1 MIDWHKSMT
10 QTFEYYTV
18 DPDTWKDVRQLN
30 TVTSCTVEYDADS
43 DGIISATLEVDED
56 LGECYVRAY
65 LAAQQDGINY
75 RFPLGCFL
83 VQYTGTS
90 NDGTHDTV
98 SLECM
103 SPLTEAK
110 EKYPALGYYV
120 AEGADVM
127 NTAYRLMGE
136 AVRMPVV
143 KPVSAGTIQDDFVA
157 ETSDTWLSF
166 NSDLIATAGYHF
178 GLDEMSRLL
187 FEPDQD
193 LSAMRPSYEYAEDEY
208 SLLYPDY
215 SWEKDLYSIPNV
227 VEVVYTGSTRTLTGR
242 AVNDDPN
249 SPTSTVARGREI
261 PKRITDATFAG
272 EPTANMIQEYAE
284 NQLKALSTLTV
295 TYSYKHGYNDTH
307 IGQCVLIKGVRAKIV
322 SQSIECTEGCPV
334 DEVAEAVVKYW
345 E

>member
-1 MIDWHKSMT
+1 MIDWRKSMT
-10 QTFEYYTV
+10 QSFEYYTV
-18 DPDTWKDVRQLN
+18 DPATWRDVRKLD
-30 TVTSCTVEYDADS
+30 TVKGCTITYDADS
-43 DGIISATLEVDED
+43 DTIMDATLEVDED

-65 LAAQQDGINY
+65 LAAQQDGVNY

-83 VQYTGTS
+83 AQYTGTS
-90 NDGTHDTV
+90 NDGTHDSV
-98 SLECM
+98 SMECL
-103 SPLTEAK
+103 SPLNEAK

-143 KPVSAGTIQDDFVA
+143 KPMSVGTIQDDFVA
-157 ETSDTWLSF
+157 ETNDTWLSF
-166 NSDLIATAGYHF
+166 NSDLISTAGYHF

-242 AVNDDPN
+242 AVNDDPS

-261 PKRITDATFAG
+261 PKRITDAAFSG
-272 EPTANMIQEYAE
+272 EPTAQTVQQYAE
-284 NQLKALSTLTV
+284 QKLKELSTLSV
-295 TYSYKHGYNDTH
+295 TYSYKHGYNATQV
-307 IGQCVLIKGVRAKIV
+307 GQCVLIKGVRAKIV
-322 SQSIECTEGCPV
+322 SQTIECTEGCPV
-334 DEVAEAVVKYW
+334 SETAEAVIKYW